1 MPHVANS
8 MRTVAGVGLVAIL
21 AAVGCQ
27 SSVAPTTHQ
36 GQPTPPSP
44 PPPPTTSAVA
54 FDMQRATG
62 SRSIDEMALDGAAP
76 VQLTFDAADHHD
88 PTAYKQLVA
97 FGSVR
102 PGGAVIASIEM
113 GSGDSA
119 PAVFGPGDAPMLS
132 PDGTTMAYLSVSS
145 GTSIGGISLVWTAH
159 VDGSG
164 ARRFAPAQAGWSGAS
179 EAHPVWSPT
188 GDRIAYVST
197 RAGNPSIYV
206 GSVAGPTGS
215 ATLVTSSPT
224 GASAEPAWSPDGT
237 QIVFTSDRDGPSDLY
252 IVTVATGKVVR
263 LTTLGNLGQATW
275 LPGGDIVFTR
285 WTAGVAGLVWIDPS
299 NPSVLHALST
309 GGDAQHA
316 VAYP

>member
-1 MPHVANS
+1 MSHVANS

-21 AAVGCQ
+21 TAVGCQ

-44 PPPPTTSAVA
+44 PPPPTTSAIA
-54 FDMQRATG
+54 FDMQLATG
-62 SRSIDEMALDGAAP
+62 
-76 VQLTFDAADHHD
+76 
-88 PTAYKQLVA
+88 
-97 FGSVR
+97 
-102 PGGAVIASIEM
+102 SIEM
-113 GSGDSA
+113 GSGNST

-145 GTSIGGISLVWTAH
+145 GTSVGGISLVWTAH

-164 ARRFAPAQAGWSGAS
+164 AQRFAPAQAGWSGAS

-197 RAGNPSIYV
+197 RAGNASIYV

-215 ATLVTSSPT
+215 ATLVTNSPT

-263 LTTLGNLGQATW
+263 LTTLGSLGQATW

-285 WTAGVAGLVWIDPS
+285 WTAGVAGLVWLDPA
-299 NPSVLHALST
+299 NPSVLHTLST